1 MNEPFSPMT
10 DSTPHEAGMAVL
22 YPVDDPLVQGIES
35 SPVAEE
41 GWEVPHDHFQ
51 ELLPELPGEV

>member
-1 MNEPFSPMT
+1 
-10 DSTPHEAGMAVL
+10 MAVL